1 VRVRILDFKGVGR
14 VLIGILILVTVSL
27 PGCTRPP
34 VETVSPSTL
43 SVSTSTPSNKTAVP
57 QPSHTPEL
65 KPYEFPDSIDPARQY
80 LFYLHGKII
89 EDQGIPAV
97 SPDFGEY
104 EYWEILEAL
113 DGHGFVVISE
123 QRPKNTD
130 GVAYASKVAG
140 QVRGLLEAGV
150 PAQDITVV
158 GASKGAAIAVYV
170 SHFLENQE
178 INFVIMGVCHPEVVE
193 DFKQDQVFLFGNV
206 LSIYDASDDEYA
218 GSCQDLFAFSEGKG
232 ISRYDE
238 VVLDIGTGHGILYQ
252 PLDEWILP
260 AVGWA
265 NHGAS
270 P

>member
-1 VRVRILDFKGVGR
+1 MNFSMARRVIVG
-14 VLIGILILVTVSL
+14 IFILILVSLVS
-27 PGCTRPP
+27 CTSVP
-34 VETVSPSTL
+34 VETVPPSTPI
-43 SVSTSTPSNKTAVP
+43 SITTTPINNTAVP
-57 QPSHTPEL
+57 LTPSIPASED
-65 KPYEFPDSIDPARQY
+65 YEFPDSIDPARQY

-89 EDQGIPAV
+89 EDQGIPAI

-104 EYWEILEAL
+104 EYQEILEAL
-113 DGHGFVVISE
+113 DGYGFVVISE
-123 QRPKNTD
+123 QRPMNTD
-130 GVAYASKVAG
+130 GVAYASKIAG
-140 QVRGLLEAGV
+140 QVRELLEAGV

-178 INFVIMGVCHPEVVE
+178 INFVIMGICHPEVVE

-218 GSCQDLFAFSEGKG
+218 GSCQDLFAFSEGRG

-260 AVGWA
+260 AVEWA
-265 NHGAS
+265 KHHGS